1 MVKCKVC
8 GKTYHDNI
16 AICSHCGAPIDN
28 YVSADNSISKELV
41 KKGILESKKRVDKIE
56 GVNVPY
62 ISLFILIAIT
72 GFALKVVSNIIP
84 YNDIF
89 LFNCDNLG
97 KYSVNTVI
105 ALSSYI
111 FSWTGMVYMFYC
123 LKKVMIITETPMTS
137 LINACIFFCC
147 LCNAMIIFTIM
158 IGVYSKS
165 NFSSLFVTIFN
176 ILKNTVYM
184 IYIIYIVLTFI
195 FSRRLIETYEGA
207 LKYLGIFLYLLSW
220 YRLFYTI
227 LFYFIDGTNIISLI
241 FQIVYT
247 VACLYVYLCIKRI
260 VK

>member
-16 AICSHCGAPIDN
+16 VICSHCGAPIDN

-72 GFALKVVSNIIP
+72 GFALNTVSNILP

-105 ALSSYI
+105 ALLSYI

-123 LKKVMIITETPMTS
+123 LKKVMIVTETPMT
-137 LINACIFFCC
+137 
-147 LCNAMIIFTIM
+147 
-158 IGVYSKS
+158 
-165 NFSSLFVTIFN
+165 
-176 ILKNTVYM
+176 
-184 IYIIYIVLTFI
+184 
-195 FSRRLIETYEGA
+195 
-207 LKYLGIFLYLLSW
+207 
-220 YRLFYTI
+220 
-227 LFYFIDGTNIISLI
+227 
-241 FQIVYT
+241 
-247 VACLYVYLCIKRI
+247 
-260 VK
+260 

>member
-1 MVKCKVC
+1 
-8 GKTYHDNI
+8 
-16 AICSHCGAPIDN
+16 
-28 YVSADNSISKELV
+28 
-41 KKGILESKKRVDKIE
+41 
-56 GVNVPY
+56 
-62 ISLFILIAIT
+62 
-72 GFALKVVSNIIP
+72 
-84 YNDIF
+84 
-89 LFNCDNLG
+89 
-97 KYSVNTVI
+97 
-105 ALSSYI
+105 
-111 FSWTGMVYMFYC
+111 MVYMFYC

-137 LINACIFFCC
+137 LINTCIFFCC

-176 ILKNTVYM
+176 ILKNTDYM

>member
-8 GKTYHDNI
+8 GKTYRDNI
-16 AICSHCGAPIDN
+16 AICSHCGAPIDS
-28 YVSADNSISKELV
+28 YVSAGNSISKELV

-72 GFALKVVSNIIP
+72 GFALNIVSNIVP

-89 LFNCDNLG
+89 LLNCDILG

-105 ALSSYI
+105 AISSYI
-111 FSWTGMVYMFYC
+111 FSWTGMLYMFYC
-123 LKKVMIITETPMTS
+123 IKKVMKLTETPMTS
-137 LINACIFFCC
+137 LINACIFLCC
-147 LCNAMIIFTIM
+147 LCNAMIILTIM
-158 IGVYSKS
+158 IRVYSMS
-165 NFSSLFVTIFN
+165 NFGALVVTIYN
-176 ILKNTVYM
+176 ILKNTVYV

-227 LFYFIDGTNIISLI
+227 LFYYIDGTNIISI
-241 FQIVYT
+241 FFQIVYT
-247 VACLYVYLCIKRI
+247 VACLYVYLRIKRI

>member
-1 MVKCKVC
+1 
-8 GKTYHDNI
+8 
-16 AICSHCGAPIDN
+16 
-28 YVSADNSISKELV
+28 
-41 KKGILESKKRVDKIE
+41 
-56 GVNVPY
+56 
-62 ISLFILIAIT
+62 
-72 GFALKVVSNIIP
+72 
-84 YNDIF
+84 
-89 LFNCDNLG
+89 
-97 KYSVNTVI
+97 
-105 ALSSYI
+105 
-111 FSWTGMVYMFYC
+111 
-123 LKKVMIITETPMTS
+123 
-137 LINACIFFCC
+137 
-147 LCNAMIIFTIM
+147 M

-195 FSRRLIETYEGA
+195 LSRRLIETYEGA